1 MLLKI
6 IGTCHTDG
14 MEMVRNNFL
23 ILEAKGDLGD
33 DFMMVFSW
41 WMKSR
46 CLLSRCC
53 PSCTFVSSVHNLHR
67 A

>member
-23 ILEAKGDLGD
+23 ILEVKDDLRG
-33 DFMMVFSW
+33 
-41 WMKSR
+41 
-46 CLLSRCC
+46 
-53 PSCTFVSSVHNLHR
+53 
-67 A
+67 